1 MDAFSTLFLQF
12 EEGAHYMLGYKSL
25 FPVQQYSC
33 RKNLWIRS
41 KYIKNVLF
49 PVNNFY
55 FDAKPRTKNEQ
66 GINILVEVI
75 VIYPKRQ
82 NYYYYYYNF
91 KDIPLTNLPH
101 KAPMA

>member
-1 MDAFSTLFLQF
+1 M
-12 EEGAHYMLGYKSL
+12 
-25 FPVQQYSC
+25 
-33 RKNLWIRS
+33 
-41 KYIKNVLF
+41 
-49 PVNNFY
+49 NNFY

-91 KDIPLTNLPH
+91 KDIPLANLPH

>member
-1 MDAFSTLFLQF
+1 M
-12 EEGAHYMLGYKSL
+12 
-25 FPVQQYSC
+25 P
-33 RKNLWIRS
+33 NL
-41 KYIKNVLF
+41 
-49 PVNNFY
+49 
-55 FDAKPRTKNEQ
+55 EQ
-66 GINILVEVI
+66 KMNKELIFLVEVI